1 MIILGQYL
9 RARKAA
15 TPEQTHSSGS
25 LLVGNSMYMTK
36 LVEWPVV
43 GRAKAILVCLDIL
56 RLYDRWCFVRIQHY
70 RVR

>member
-43 GRAKAILVCLDIL
+43 ESVPDLLTTL
-56 RLYDRWCFVRIQHY
+56 
-70 RVR
+70 